1 LAQIP
6 QNEGYKINQVSKMT
20 FSDLGINENI
30 IRALQDNKISKPTD
44 IQKKAIPHI
53 LQKNQDLIAVA
64 QTGTG
69 KTAAFCLPILQS
81 IDPKSPKIQA
91 LVLVPT
97 RELGQQVAREFFI
110 FSKYLPRVFA
120 ESVYGGAPIDEQIE
134 HLKRA
139 THVVVATPGRL
150 IDLLDRKALS
160 LEDLKFLVLDEA
172 DEMLNMGFK
181 AEIDEILKSCKE
193 GITKLLFTATMPKDV
208 RQLIKEYLA
217 DDSAEIRINAE
228 ELINQKIEH
237 QYLIYRKSMKLDY
250 LKAFLNERTEQRGI
264 LFCRTKVAAKRL
276 SKQLAGFVVSAD
288 AIHGNLNQESREKV
302 MRGFKNNRI
311 SLLIATD
318 IAARGIDVKDLDY
331 IIHYHLPENSG
342 QYTHRSGRTARAG
355 KSGISI
361 SLLKNEEMAEIKL
374 LESQLNIKFSALEV
388 VVPPEAEPGAPV
400 TIYMNMGYDQTFD
413 KESLRT
419 FLVEEAGLDMVDVRN
434 VVVEQSRSYF
444 NIPPKYQQQI
454 FLNLRGMKLAHRNL
468 KLTLDE
474 ENSKRNIY

>member
-1 LAQIP
+1 
-6 QNEGYKINQVSKMT
+6 MT

-44 IQKKAIPHI
+44 IQKQAIPHI

-81 IDPKSPKIQA
+81 IDPKMAKIQA

-97 RELGQQVAREFFI
+97 RELGQQVAREFFL

-120 ESVYGGAPIDEQIE
+120 ESVYGGAPIDEQIA

-139 THVVVATPGRL
+139 THIVVATPGRL

-160 LEDLKFLVLDEA
+160 LDDLNYLVLDEA
-172 DEMLNMGFK
+172 DEMIKMGFK

-208 RQLIKEYLA
+208 KTLINEYLA
-217 DDSAEIRINAE
+217 ADSQEIRINAG

-237 QYLIYRKSMKLDY
+237 QFVVYKKGMKLEY
-250 LKAFLNERTEQRGI
+250 LKALLNARTEQRGI
-264 LFCRTKVAAKRL
+264 LFCRTKIAAKRL
-276 SKQLAGFVVSAD
+276 SKQLAGFAVSAD
-288 AIHGNLNQESREKV
+288 AIHGNLNQEAREKV
-302 MRGFKNNRI
+302 MRGFKNGRI
-311 SLLIATD
+311 NLLIATD
-318 IAARGIDVKDLDY
+318 IAARGIDVKNLDY
-331 IIHYHLPENSG
+331 ILHYHLAEKAE

-355 KSGISI
+355 KSGLSVSFVKDDEMNEIN
-361 SLLKNEEMAEIKL
+361 SLET
-374 LESQLNIKFSALEV
+374 QLNIQFSALQVKVAPELQAS
-388 VVPPEAEPGAPV
+388 PPIS
-400 TIYMNMGYDQTFD
+400 IYMNMGYGQTFD
-413 KESLRT
+413 KESLKD
-419 FLVEEAGLDMVDVRN
+419 FLVEEAGLDRIDIYN
-434 VVVEQSRSYF
+434 VVVEENRSSF
-444 NIPPKYQQQI
+444 NVPPKYQQQI
-454 FLNLRGMKLAHRNL
+454 FLNLKGMKLAHRNI